1 MDPISKIVL
10 GQVVKEGISALKILF
25 KSTKIELITSFE
37 DLQNALYEH
46 NRFVINST
54 KNISFKE
61 LKENRNISE
70 IYIDLKIQLQA
81 KRYRSNDIQEEKFT
95 IEEILKNTQH
105 HLVLLGGPGAGKTT
119 TIKHI
124 CQLVLCNGDEL
135 LYNFPILINLR
146 DLTDSESIFSKLKII
161 LGLEIA
167 SKQQDKSS
175 SIENIQLRERYIL
188 SYLNSFKA
196 ILILDGL
203 DEVRPSRLQNFHL
216 EIKSLMSN
224 LESSLVIL
232 TSRSASYNFSIENSN
247 EYELCDLNDEQI
259 SEFVFK
265 WFKLTEDADIFL
277 DNLNS
282 SKFYDFSLR
291 PLTLAHLCAIYE
303 KTKKFYDKPKSVY
316 KKLVRILIEEWDEQR
331 GIVRESKYSDFDN
344 EIKFD
349 FLSHIAYDLTVT
361 YSHKIYSEDDFKQTY
376 KRICANYN
384 LPVNDSEKVIKEVED
399 HTGIIIK
406 SSYDSYE
413 FVHKSMQEYLSAEY
427 IVRLVNIPVKLI
439 YDTNISNELAV
450 AVSLSSNPNDY
461 YYKLV
466 FEIFKP
472 NNILAY
478 FTIEFLS
485 RLEYERPI
493 FKESHLLAFSFIYL
507 FDLLTSNSYIF
518 DRDQIEIDF
527 DDAYNKVITDFT
539 SDSIIRKSIR
549 RLASYIILDKK
560 SKDSAY
566 IIIDDKIQ
574 SELFTDEE
582 KFYLDCSKKYII
594 SIKIYEQHFMK

>member
-10 GQVVKEGISALKILF
+10 SQGAKEGINALKILF

-81 KRYRSNDIQEEKFT
+81 KRYRSHDIQEKKFT

-124 CQLVLCNGDEL
+124 CQLVLNNGDEL
-135 LYNFPILINLR
+135 LYDFPILINLR
-146 DLTDSESIFSKLKII
+146 DLTDSESIFSKLKTI

-196 ILILDGL
+196 IVILDGL
-203 DEVRPSRLQNFHL
+203 DEVHPSRLQNFHL

-224 LESSLVIL
+224 LQNSLVIL

-265 WFKLTEDADIFL
+265 WFKLREDADIFL

-361 YSHKIYSEDDFKQTY
+361 YSHKIYSEDDFEQTY

-384 LPVNDSEKVIKEVED
+384 LPINDSEKVIKEVED

-439 YDTNISNELAV
+439 YDTNISNELAI

-518 DRDQIEIDF
+518 DRDQIDIDF
-527 DDAYNKVITDFT
+527 DDAYNKVITEFT
-539 SDSIIRKSIR
+539 SDIIIRKSIR

-574 SELFTDEE
+574 TELFTDEE

-594 SIKIYEQHFMK
+594 SIKIYEQHFIK

>member
-1 MDPISKIVL
+1 MDPISKIVFSQ
-10 GQVVKEGISALKILF
+10 GAKEGINALKILF

-81 KRYRSNDIQEEKFT
+81 KRYRSNDIQEKKFT

-124 CQLVLCNGDEL
+124 CQLVLNNGDEL
-135 LYNFPILINLR
+135 LYDFPILINLR
-146 DLTDSESIFSKLKII
+146 DLTDSESIFSKLKTI

-175 SIENIQLRERYIL
+175 SIENTQLRERYIL

-196 ILILDGL
+196 IVILDGL
-203 DEVRPSRLQNFHL
+203 DEVHPSRLQNFHL

-224 LESSLVIL
+224 LQNSLVIL

-265 WFKLTEDADIFL
+265 WFKLREDADIFL

-384 LPVNDSEKVIKEVED
+384 LPINDSEKVIKEVED

-439 YDTNISNELAV
+439 YDTNISNELAI

-518 DRDQIEIDF
+518 DRDQIDIDF

-539 SDSIIRKSIR
+539 SDIIIRKSIR

-594 SIKIYEQHFMK
+594 SIKIYEQHFIK

>member
-1 MDPISKIVL
+1 MDPISKIVVSQ
-10 GQVVKEGISALKILF
+10 GVKEGINALKILF

-81 KRYRSNDIQEEKFT
+81 KRYRSSDIKEKKFT
-95 IEEILKNTQH
+95 IEEILKNTKH

-124 CQLVLCNGDEL
+124 CQLLLSNGDEL

-146 DLTDSESIFSKLKII
+146 DLTDSESIFSKLKTI

-175 SIENIQLRERYIL
+175 SIDNIQLRERYIL

-224 LESSLVIL
+224 LQSSLVIL
-232 TSRSASYNFSIENSN
+232 TSRSASYNFSIDNSN

-265 WFKLTEDADIFL
+265 WFKLREDAEIFL

-349 FLSHIAYDLTVT
+349 FLSHIAYDLTVM

-384 LPVNDSEKVIKEVED
+384 LPINDSEKVIKEVED

-439 YDTNISNELAV
+439 YDTNISNELAI

-539 SDSIIRKSIR
+539 SDIIIRKSIR

-594 SIKIYEQHFMK
+594 SIKIYEQHFIK